1 MTGPNRL
8 SNARAEIAPAA
19 DALRVA
25 QAARDLGIYRDAMS
39 RAYYA
44 AFHAARALVLLEGE
58 EPRTH
63 GGLSRLFND
72 HVVRTGK
79 LEARYNLLLTRLQ
92 AYRQASDYA
101 FDFALAEDDVR
112 SEIDAAAEL
121 VDRARGIVEAAT
133 TSAS

>member
-1 MTGPNRL
+1 MTGANRVA
-8 SNARAEIAPAA
+8 NAQAEIVTAIN
-19 DALRVA
+19 ALRVA
-25 QAARDLGIYRDAMS
+25 RAALDMGIFRDAMS

-72 HVVRTGK
+72 HVVRAGTV
-79 LEARYNLLLTRLQ
+79 EVRYNLLLARLQ

-101 FDFALAEDDVR
+101 FDFALAEDDAR
-112 SEIDAAAEL
+112 REIDGAAEL
-121 VDRARGIVEAAT
+121 VERARAIVEAAT
-133 TSAS
+133 D